1 MHWSR
6 RRQFDVRVLDRYIT
20 DFVDQYLARCSCI
33 APVQRSRH
41 QVRAALQF
49 LKVVVRASGVQIDDR
64 DSGPV
69 EAQLQRFDRHLRDTK
84 GLAASTRRQRA
95 AIVRALLS
103 MTGSAVMP
111 SAKELRQFLAQELSR
126 VSSASAGVTTSAVR
140 SYLRFQAF
148 ENDRIEHLLPVIAK
162 PAL

>member
-1 MHWSR
+1 MDVFDALTSLAAARLRTSALAPFAQSYWDRLSEQRYSPRTARQYLNGLAHFAHWSR
-6 RRQFDVRVLDRYIT
+6 RRQFDVRALDRHIT
-20 DFVDQYLARCSCI
+20 DFVDQHLARCSCI

-95 AIVRALLS
+95 A
-103 MTGSAVMP
+103 T
-111 SAKELRQFLAQELSR
+111 
-126 VSSASAGVTTSAVR
+126 
-140 SYLRFQAF
+140 
-148 ENDRIEHLLPVIAK
+148 
-162 PAL
+162 